1 MYRNR
6 SLPRPPGP
14 PMNSIDDQYQV
25 PNISNGY
32 LVPIS
37 SHQYNY
43 IEPQKQD
50 GSVSPSGDDLNEFS
64 DHDDDM
70 SYQCK
75 CCLTMMITSALV
87 MCTNCVELKL

>member
-1 MYRNR
+1 MHRNR

-14 PMNSIDDQYQV
+14 PMNSINDQYQV

-43 IEPQKQD
+43 IEPQTQD

-70 SYQCK
+70 PYQCK
-75 CCLTMMITSALV
+75 CFKNHQTLRTLFGYA
-87 MCTNCVELKL
+87 